1 MKKVLC
7 VILSVVLVFSC
18 GVCAFALTEKEAEAA
33 ADALKTLFVD
43 GVGPVV
49 NGVQV
54 DYVTFS
60 PAAADGE
67 KLPLVIY
74 FHGMGQGSAPRAQ
87 IAQNN
92 IALWA
97 GKEMQ
102 SRFTAGGA
110 FLFVPRSNE
119 DKGDFWPNSYIPA
132 VKAAIDEFIA
142 ANADKIDLTRIYV
155 GGFSMGGS
163 MTVRMAESYP
173 DFFAAAF
180 PMCPA
185 YASSEEEAEL
195 LADLPVWLTVSRF
208 DVIAGWYTFSDKL
221 WNNITNAT
229 NRPGDCRLS
238 LLGKVTFPDGTKAD
252 SNHHVW
258 FAVSDDM
265 FKYDGS
271 AYDNMTTVNGCGE
284 AVELTYP
291 DGMIAWLNQYTSEYA
306 GTAIEANPLPA
317 QTAKTTL
324 SMAKNIL
331 IAIYKM
337 FVATVKSALTNGA
350 AC

>member
-1 MKKVLC
+1 MKKILC
-7 VILSVVLVFSC
+7 VLLAVLMLFGGAVS
-18 GVCAFALTEKEAEAA
+18 AFAVTESDAEKT

-43 GVGPVV
+43 GEGPVV
-49 NGVQV
+49 DGVKV

-60 PAAADGE
+60 PEVPDGE
-67 KLPLVIY
+67 KMPLVIY
-74 FHGMGQGSAPRAQ
+74 FHGMGQGTEPRAQ
-87 IAQNN
+87 IAANN

-97 GKEMQ
+97 GKDLQ
-102 SRFTAGGA
+102 SRFSAGGA

-119 DKGDFWPNSYIPA
+119 DKGDFWPNTYIPA
-132 VKAAIDEFIA
+132 VKAAIDGFIA
-142 ANADKIDLTRIYV
+142 ENVDKIDLTRIYV

-185 YASSEEEAEL
+185 YASSEAEAEL
-195 LADLPVWLTVSRF
+195 LADLPVWLIVSKY

-221 WNNITNAT
+221 WNNLMNAT
-229 NRPGDCRLS
+229 NCPEDCRLS
-238 LLGKVTFPDGTKAD
+238 LLTKVTFPDGTKTD

-258 FAVSDDM
+258 FAASNDM

-271 AYDNMTTVNGCGE
+271 AYDNMTTVNGNGD

-291 DGMIAWLNQYTSEYA
+291 DGLISWLNNYSSDFA
-306 GTAIEANPLPA
+306 GTAIEGNPLPA

-324 SMAKNIL
+324 DMAKNI
-331 IAIYKM
+331 IVAIFKM
-337 FVATVKSALTNGA
+337 FISTLKAALTGGVK
-350 AC
+350 C